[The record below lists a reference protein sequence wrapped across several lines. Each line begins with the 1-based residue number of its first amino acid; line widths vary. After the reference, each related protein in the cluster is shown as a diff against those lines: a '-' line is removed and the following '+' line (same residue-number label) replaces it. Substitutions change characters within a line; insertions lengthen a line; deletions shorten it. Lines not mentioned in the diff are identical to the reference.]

1 MCLAIPSKII
11 SINTKQN
18 TAIVDTMGVQREAR
32 LELCNEEINV
42 GDWVLLHIGFI
53 VSKIAEGAAQARLE
67 LYAQI
72 VRDIAQEDLAQSQQN

>member
-53 VSKIAEGAAQARLE
+53 VSKIDEGAAQASLE
-67 LYAQI
+67 LYEQI
-72 VRDIAQEDLAQSQQN
+72 VRDIEQEDLAQSQQN

>member
-32 LELCNEEINV
+32 LELYE
-42 GDWVLLHIGFI
+42 
-53 VSKIAEGAAQARLE
+53 
-67 LYAQI
+67 QI
-72 VRDIAQEDLAQSQQN
+72 VRDIEQEGLAQSQQN